1 MSWTT
6 AARRVRTWREIAG
19 LSQVELARVL
29 DVSVSTVTRLE
40 SGTDEDP
47 PKTQPATL
55 TRLAVEMGEER
66 GRELLTLIGLEDRIE
81 ELERETRARRASLS
95 PGDRHSL
102 SYQGAPLAAD
112 QERLVLDL
120 IRQMQQREADE

>member
-19 LSQVELARVL
+19 LSQVELARLL

-40 SGTDEDP
+40 AGTDENP

-66 GRELLTLIGLEDRIE
+66 GRELLTLVGLADRID
-81 ELERETRARRASLS
+81 ELEREVRARR
-95 PGDRHSL
+95 PDPTTGIRHSL
-102 SYQGAPLAAD
+102 SYQGTPLSAD

-120 IRQMQQREADE
+120 IRQMQREDDE